1 MRITASQDAVI
12 ALALNEQGKT
22 PYNREKSSITFEAGS
37 TQMANDGREWYIG
50 SFIAKIYRKG
60 TFRFDTRFE
69 LWGNGE
75 QVFCVF
81 HKKIVA

>member
-1 MRITASQDAVI
+1 MRITDSQDAVI

-22 PYNREKSSITFEAGS
+22 TYNREKSAIIFEAGGA
-37 TQMANDGREWYIG
+37 QMANDGREWYIG

-60 TFRFDTRFE
+60 TFRFDTKFE